1 MRKDG
6 GGKREEERIEGK
18 VGVKGGEWQKMQ
30 AGRKGGSEEIRC

>member
-18 VGVKGGEWQKMQ
+18 VGVKEENDKKCKQEGMEEV
-30 AGRKGGSEEIRC
+30 RK